1 MTFLFTKLS
10 KMSMSMSAAP
20 EVDMSATGVGADETM
35 AESPESGFSHLMNK
49 DLYPV
54 REKVVGK

>member
-1 MTFLFTKLS
+1 
-10 KMSMSMSAAP
+10 MSMSMSASP
-20 EVDMSATGVGADETM
+20 ELDMSAGAGGGADETV